1 LPPFGGFFVSGNRK
15 QKEEK
20 MATKTQYVC
29 DKCGTNI
36 DSDSGFIELQ
46 IQAMNLN
53 VLKQD
58 VCKPCL
64 LKILKIEPETRTK
77 YIYASSDKHGGP
89 TGPMPPPELENNS
102 DSSFEPLR
110 GPAVAAKLAN
120 LR

>member
-1 LPPFGGFFVSGNRK
+1 MVFSFLATEK
-15 QKEEK
+15 QKEKK
-20 MATKTQYVC
+20 MAIKTQHVC

-53 VLKQD
+53 ILKQD

-64 LKILKIEPETRTK
+64 LKILKIEPETRTE
-77 YIYASSDKHGGP
+77 YIYESSDKHGGP

>member
-20 MATKTQYVC
+20 MAIKTQHVC
-29 DKCGTNI
+29 DKCGTSVN
-36 DSDSGFIELQ
+36 SDNGFIELQ
-46 IQAMNLN
+46 IQAISLGI
-53 VLKQD
+53 LKLD

-110 GPAVAAKLAN
+110 GPVVAAKLAN